1 MKKTK
6 KKVLEILQ
14 KLKLSSLIISQI
26 LKGGDNMMIT
36 FLALNV
42 VDGLNTLDDFK
53 NKKLLNNPDIISR
66 GFVNINESMELFG
79 ACKGVVKDTVLNI
92 LSDEEVGV
100 YQIRHQI
107 VEKLGEFLEQEIGRK
122 PVILPTILEV

>member
-1 MKKTK
+1 MKKMK

-14 KLKLSSLIISQI
+14 KLKLSSAIISEI

-53 NKKLLNNPDIISR
+53 NKKLRIKNDYKRKCKKS
-66 GFVNINESMELFG
+66 INKTFDQ
-79 ACKGVVKDTVLNI
+79 KN
-92 LSDEEVGV
+92 
-100 YQIRHQI
+100 
-107 VEKLGEFLEQEIGRK
+107 
-122 PVILPTILEV
+122 

>member
-1 MKKTK
+1 
-6 KKVLEILQ
+6 
-14 KLKLSSLIISQI
+14 
-26 LKGGDNMMIT
+26 
-36 FLALNV
+36 
-42 VDGLNTLDDFK
+42 
-53 NKKLLNNPDIISR
+53 
-66 GFVNINESMELFG
+66 MELFG
-79 ACKGVVKDTVLNI
+79 VCKGVVKDTVLNI

>member
-1 MKKTK
+1 MKKMK

-14 KLKLSSLIISQI
+14 KLKLSSAIISEI

-53 NKKLLNNPDIISR
+53 NKKLRRL
-66 GFVNINESMELFG
+66 
-79 ACKGVVKDTVLNI
+79 
-92 LSDEEVGV
+92 
-100 YQIRHQI
+100 
-107 VEKLGEFLEQEIGRK
+107 VEKELIRMGYKELVEKANDEHKGA
-122 PVILPTILEV
+122 